1 MVTLL
6 GANGAGKST
15 TLRAISGLAKPAA
28 GEILFDGKSIAGLGP
43 EAIVRLGI
51 SHVPE
56 GRRVFPGLTVKE
68 NIMLGASN
76 RRVAKSELSR
86 EADAMFDLFPDI
98 RQFSNALGWTLSG
111 GQLQM
116 VAVARGLMAKPRLL
130 LLDEPSLGLAPVI
143 VQAVFRIISEIRR
156 NTTVLLVEQNARMG
170 LSVADHGYVLETGR
184 IVLGGKPDELWG
196 NEAIARR
203 LSRRSRQSKRLTSAE
218 RADIHGHDQGSKPD
232 RLRRRC
238 FRPFGFLAEEARRI
252 ATYLDDRQSHRP

>member
-1 MVTLL
+1 MALLEIRDLVVRYGEIEALRGISLNVEEGQVVTLL

-28 GEILFDGKSIAGLGP
+28 GDILYDGKSIAGLGP
-43 EAIVRLGI
+43 EAIVRMGI

-76 RRVAKSELSR
+76 RKVATAQLSR

-98 RQFSNALGWTLSG
+98 RTFSSALGWTLSG

-143 VQAVFRIISEIRR
+143 VQAVFRIISQIRKD
-156 NTTVLLVEQNARMG
+156 TTVLLVEQNARMG
-170 LSVADHGYVLETGR
+170 LSVADHGFVLETGR

-196 NEAIARR
+196 NEAIAAAY
-203 LSRRSRQSKRLTSAE
+203 LGGHAKVSA
-218 RADIHGHDQGSKPD
+218 
-232 RLRRRC
+232 
-238 FRPFGFLAEEARRI
+238 
-252 ATYLDDRQSHRP
+252 

>member
-1 MVTLL
+1 MPLLEIRNLVVRYGEIEALRGVTIAVEEGQVVTLL

-15 TLRAISGLAKPAA
+15 TLRAISGLTKPAS
-28 GEILFDGKSIAGLGP
+28 GDIIYDGHSIAGLGP

-76 RRVAKSELSR
+76 RKVGTAQISR

-98 RQFSNALGWTLSG
+98 RKFSSALGWTLSG

-143 VQAVFRIISEIRR
+143 VQAVFKIIGEIRR

-170 LSVADHGYVLETGR
+170 LSVADYGYVLETGK

-196 NEAIARR
+196 NEAIRAAY
-203 LSRRSRQSKRLTSAE
+203 LGGHAKASA
-218 RADIHGHDQGSKPD
+218 
-232 RLRRRC
+232 
-238 FRPFGFLAEEARRI
+238 
-252 ATYLDDRQSHRP
+252 